1 MSGDLKKFSDQIAIL
16 TYVLMDNFLPYF
28 LTFKSR
34 TNLVVPITIFLAIE
48 KIYLA
53 KSRNILCLKNSDI
66 RVGSY
71 KNDIMNSIY
80 IPIGI

>member
-1 MSGDLKKFSDQIAIL
+1 MSGDLKKFSDQITAL
-16 TYVLMDNFLPYF
+16 TYVLMENFFPYF

-48 KIYLA
+48 KFYLA

-66 RVGSY
+66 RVGRY

-80 IPIGI
+80 IGI